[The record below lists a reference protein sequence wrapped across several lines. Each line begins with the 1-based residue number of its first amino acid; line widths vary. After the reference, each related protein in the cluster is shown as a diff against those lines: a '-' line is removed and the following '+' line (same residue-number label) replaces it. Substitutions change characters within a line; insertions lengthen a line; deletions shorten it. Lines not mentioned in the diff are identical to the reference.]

1 MRVGIDGYPLAE
13 PRTGVGHYTL
23 ELARALALVSPSDQ
37 FELVSPAPFDGAAQ
51 DEIERAHLPNLR
63 TVNPRAS
70 SIRGHWW
77 SIGLPLYARRAA
89 FDLFHGTNFDL
100 PLWKRRRSVVTIHDL
115 STLLHPEKHR
125 PRLVRRARLRLP
137 LVVRIADMIITPT
150 ESVKRDVCQH
160 LGVRADKVTAI
171 PLSARSSFQPMPLAQ
186 TAPIRKRLGIEDDFL
201 LFVGTLEPR
210 KNLLTLLKALEQI
223 IGHSSLRPQLV
234 IAGGEGWLMDELL
247 ALIKKATISD
257 RLRLTGYLRD
267 EDLRALYSS
276 CRVFIYPSVYEGFG
290 LPPLEAL
297 ACGAPVIAGR
307 IPSLQETL
315 GSAAR
320 LVEPLDV
327 DALAKSILALLQD
340 GNQRQLLR
348 AAGPQQAGKFSWEK
362 TARLTLDVYRKLLKV
377 PDKSHEQASG

>member
-23 ELARALALVSPSDQ
+23 ELARALALISPSDQ
-37 FELVSPAPFDGAAQ
+37 FELVSPAPFESAAL
-51 DEIERAHLPNLR
+51 DEIERAQLPNLR

-77 SIGLPLYARRAA
+77 AIGLPLYARRAS

-115 STLLHPEKHR
+115 SALLHPEKHR
-125 PRLVRRARLRLP
+125 SRLVRRARLRLP
-137 LVVRIADMIITPT
+137 LVVRIADLIITPT
-150 ESVKRDVCQH
+150 ESVKRDVCEH

-171 PLSARSSFQPMPLAQ
+171 PSAARSSFQPMPIAQ
-186 TAPIRKRLGIEDDFL
+186 TVPIRRRLGIEDDFL

-210 KNLLTLLKALEQI
+210 KNLLTLLKAFEQI
-223 IGHSSLRPQLV
+223 ISHSAWRPQLV
-234 IAGGEGWLMDELL
+234 IAGGEGWLMDELF
-247 ALIKKATISD
+247 AFMKQATFSD
-257 RLRLTGYLRD
+257 RLRLTGYLPD

-276 CRVFIYPSVYEGFG
+276 CKVFIYPSVYEGFG

-327 DALAKSILALLQD
+327 DALARSILELLQD
-340 GNQRQLLR
+340 GNQRALLKS
-348 AAGPQQAGKFSWEK
+348 AGPQHAGKFSWEQ
-362 TARLTLDVYRKLLKV
+362 TARLTLDVYHQLLKV
-377 PDKSHEQASG
+377 PAC